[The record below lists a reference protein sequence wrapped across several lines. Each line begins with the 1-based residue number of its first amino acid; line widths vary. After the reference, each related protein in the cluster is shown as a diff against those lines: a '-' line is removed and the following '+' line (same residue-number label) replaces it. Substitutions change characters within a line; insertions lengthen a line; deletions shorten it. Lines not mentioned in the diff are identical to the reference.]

1 MSPASDSK
9 ALTSQAT
16 GAGAGISPSERPPVE
31 LRNISKHYGRL
42 QALSSVSFS
51 LPRGQIVGL
60 VGDNGAGKSTTVKI
74 LSGVIS
80 PSGGSLLLDGQETRF
95 SSPIDARNSGIET
108 VYQDLAL
115 APDLSVW
122 ANFFLG
128 REVRRKGPGRVL
140 GALNKKAMIEHT
152 REQLTKLQIKIKDV
166 RTPIGAL
173 SGGQRQAVAVAR
185 AISWESKVLLMDEPT
200 AALGISQRDRVADLA
215 RQAKDSGLAVLII
228 SHDLPWVRALCDQV
242 LVLYHGRIDAVLPGA
257 TVTVEEMVRYI
268 TGATAGHYE
277 TV

>member
-1 MSPASDSK
+1 
-9 ALTSQAT
+9 L
-16 GAGAGISPSERPPVE
+16 
-31 LRNISKHYGRL
+31 N
-42 QALSSVSFS
+42 SVSFS

-74 LSGVIS
+74 LSGVIAA
-80 PSGGSLLLDGQETRF
+80 SGGSLLLDGEETEF
-95 SSPIDARNSGIET
+95 SSPIDARSSGIET

-128 REVRRKGPGRVL
+128 REVRRSGVGTVL

-152 REQLTKLQIKIKDV
+152 REQLSKLQIKIKDV

-242 LVLYHGRIDAVLPGA
+242 LVLYHGRIDAVLPGD

-268 TGATAGHYE
+268 TGAKAGDYE